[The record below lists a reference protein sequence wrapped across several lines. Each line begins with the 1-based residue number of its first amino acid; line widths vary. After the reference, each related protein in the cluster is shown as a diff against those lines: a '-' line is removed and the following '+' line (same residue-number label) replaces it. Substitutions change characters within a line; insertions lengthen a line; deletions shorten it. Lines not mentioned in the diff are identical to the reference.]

1 APRDLDAS
9 VHPGLSA
16 VILKTLGKAPEQRY
30 QTGAELARDLD
41 NYKSFQE
48 GTAKTFSGA
57 STAPIPLGSALP
69 SQGTEAIYSVE
80 TAAIT
85 PRSTPSKNIEA
96 KTNVAPAVSVPP
108 APVSVPSAL
117 RQGERVERSGSRRRL
132 PVVIVLL
139 LILAG
144 GLTYR
149 ARHEKP

>member
-1 APRDLDAS
+1 
-9 VHPGLSA
+9 
-16 VILKTLGKAPEQRY
+16 
-30 QTGAELARDLD
+30 
-41 NYKSFQE
+41 FQE

-149 ARHEKP
+149 ARHEKPRAAEIPPPPTPPAVSTQAGQANKPAEKADKTEKSDQTEKPDQSA